1 MRTIHDPAANNY
13 QIILH
18 FIFKYMEITGMWQNV
33 ELAEISNVSKTEMLY

>member
-18 FIFKYMEITGMWQNV
+18 FIFKYMEMAGMWQNV
-33 ELAEISNVSKTEMLY
+33 ELAEISNVFKTETLY